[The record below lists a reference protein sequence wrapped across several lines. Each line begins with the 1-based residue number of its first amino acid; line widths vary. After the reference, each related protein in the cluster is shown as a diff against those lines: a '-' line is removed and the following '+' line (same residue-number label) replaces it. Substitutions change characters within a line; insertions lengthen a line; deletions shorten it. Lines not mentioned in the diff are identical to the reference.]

1 MRTGRGD
8 GIDRDWTTVVSER
21 VTGTSPADLL
31 ALTSAGRTLGL
42 PSFQESCVFLFT
54 FLFGKLLGRIVSL
67 AVVLLVVAGAGW
79 YFFIR
84 EDNEAQKEAAPVTDA
99 VRAAADASPT
109 SATVAGAAP
118 TAAPKATAGTSSL
131 AEQSYSIIE
140 SQSLA
145 WYLVPE
151 KLASL
156 PTSSVAKGTTSDV
169 KGQFN
174 FSASGLDS
182 ARPTTF
188 TVGLK
193 TLKSNESRRD
203 DRAQT
208 ALETNKFPSA
218 TFTAKT
224 LTGMPR
230 EFTAADSVMQMAG
243 TLDLHGVKKDVVW
256 ELKVKKDGEIL
267 SGLGTVKFKFSDFGI
282 KKPNVAGFVSVEDEV
297 TLQIQLFAK
306 PG

>member
-1 MRTGRGD
+1 M
-8 GIDRDWTTVVSER
+8 
-21 VTGTSPADLL
+21 
-31 ALTSAGRTLGL
+31 
-42 PSFQESCVFLFT
+42 FLFN

-67 AVVLLVVAGAGW
+67 AVVLLVLAGSGW

-84 EDNEAQKEAAPVTDA
+84 EDNQAQKEAAPVTDA
-99 VRAAADASPT
+99 VRAAAAASP
-109 SATVAGAAP
+109 SSAGAAP
-118 TAAPKATAGTSSL
+118 TAAPKATAGASSL

-156 PTSSVAKGTTSDV
+156 PTSSVAKGTTNDV

-174 FSASGLDS
+174 FSVSGLDS

-208 ALETNKFPSA
+208 ALETSKFPSA

-224 LTGMPR
+224 LTGMPK

-243 TLDLHGVKKDVVW
+243 TLDLHGVKQDVVW

-282 KKPNVAGFVSVEDEV
+282 RKPDIGGFVSVEDEV
-297 TLQIQLFAK
+297 TLQVQLFAK
-306 PG
+306 AG